1 VIPPADAL
9 AVGIP
14 AHLLRSDGAF
24 EAFVAGGCPACAG
37 TGYRGRFAV
46 CEFMEVTEPIS
57 HLVLQRAPSQQLARV
72 ADEEG
77 MLGMREAGMARVAD
91 GTTSLEELL
100 RALG

>member
-1 VIPPADAL
+1 
-9 AVGIP
+9 
-14 AHLLRSDGAF
+14 
-24 EAFVAGGCPACAG
+24 
-37 TGYRGRFAV
+37 
-46 CEFMEVTEPIS
+46 
-57 HLVLQRAPSQQLARV
+57 V